1 MTLEKLTLTLNPSG
15 TTREYEISMIE
26 SVEINS
32 TKEAFSI
39 APPGLAASDNLLLGI
54 SGMQADISITWNI
67 YNDGTD
73 KADGTHTSTVK
84 TVEEQIT
91 YLEETIHDPDFSASW
106 QLTHD
111 TGSAFAS
118 DEVFVESIDLP
129 VLSLESPKW
138 RTAQMTLR
146 RGSAIA

>member
-1 MTLEKLTLTLNPSG
+1 MTLEQLTLALNPSG
-15 TTREYEISMIE
+15 TTREYQISMIQT
-26 SVEINS
+26 VDINS

-67 YNDGTD
+67 HDDGTD
-73 KADGTHTSTVK
+73 KADGTYTSTV
-84 TVEEQIT
+84 TTIDEQIE
-91 YLEETIHDPDFSASW
+91 YLEDVMQSPDFSASW

-118 DEVFVESIDLP
+118 DEVFFESLDMP
-129 VLSLESPKW
+129 VISRESPKW
-138 RTAQMTLR
+138 RQASMTLR
-146 RGSAIA
+146 RGSAIG